1 MKIYVSRVLPGSKF
15 KEFVKSYHPVVNKHP
30 YPPTEEELL
39 REMKDADGVITLL
52 TDRVTKKILQNCGH
66 LKIIANYAVGY
77 DNIDV
82 NYATQLGIMVTNT
95 PDVLTT
101 ATAELTWALILS
113 VARKIVEAHRYTLEG
128 NFSCWCPDLFLGKEL
143 EGKVIGIIGAGRIGT
158 KVGEIAYGF
167 GMKILYTDL
176 KKNVKL
182 EKLGAKRVNLEEL
195 LKQGDVISLHLPLN
209 QSTYKLI
216 GKRELSFLKEGA
228 ILINTAR
235 GKIVDE
241 WSLISLLKEGRL
253 GGVGLDVY
261 EDEPQVKEEFK
272 KLENVTLLPHIG
284 SATHSARERMAE
296 VVIDNLVKGLKGEEP
311 PNLVNK
317 EVWEKH

>member
-15 KEFVKSYHPVVNKHP
+15 KEFVKTYHPVVNKSP

-39 REMKDADGVITLL
+39 REMKDKEGVITLL
-52 TDRVTKKILQNCGH
+52 TDRVTKEILQNCSH

-82 NYATQLGIMVTNT
+82 EYATQLGIMVTNT

-113 VARKIVEAHRYTLEG
+113 VARRIVAAHTYTVEG
-128 NFSCWCPDLFLGKEL
+128 NFSCWTPDLFLGKEL
-143 EGKVIGIIGAGRIGT
+143 GGKIIGIIGAGRIGT

-176 KKNVKL
+176 KRNERL
-182 EKLGAKRVNLEEL
+182 EKLGAKRVSLEEL
-195 LKQGDVISLHLPLN
+195 LKQGDVISIHLPLN
-209 QSTYKLI
+209 ETTYKLI
-216 GKRELSFLKEGA
+216 GKKELFLIKKGS

-235 GKIVDE
+235 GKIIDE
-241 WSLISLLKEGRL
+241 WSLISLLKDGRL
-253 GGVGLDVY
+253 AGVGLDVY
-261 EDEPQVKEEFK
+261 EDEPQIKEEFK
-272 KLENVTLLPHIG
+272 NLKNVTLLPHIG
-284 SATHSARERMAE
+284 SATYSAREKMAE
-296 VVIDNLVKGLKGEEP
+296 LVIDNLLKGLKGEEP

-317 EVWEKH
+317 EVWGKH